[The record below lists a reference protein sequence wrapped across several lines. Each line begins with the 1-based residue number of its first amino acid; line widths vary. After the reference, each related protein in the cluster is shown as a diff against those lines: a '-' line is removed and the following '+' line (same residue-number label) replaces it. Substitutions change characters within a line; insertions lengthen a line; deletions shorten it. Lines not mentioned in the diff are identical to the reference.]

1 MDVNSISNVT
11 QAYSAD
17 AAKKAASEKTDV
29 AKETATK
36 KSNFSNTAAVYEK
49 SKGSTDTVKNNKAD
63 RSAIIAQMKAD
74 TESRMQQLTDLV
86 KQTMQKQ
93 GNTLAKADDIWSY
106 LASGDL
112 GTVDEAAVK
121 KAQEDISE
129 NGYWGVDKTSSR
141 IVDFAIALSGN
152 DPTQA
157 EKMINAFKKGYDE
170 ATKTWGK
177 ELPDI
182 SSKTY
187 DKVMEKFDQ
196 WKNGTY
202 GDYEVE

>member
-11 QAYSAD
+11 QSYSTEVT
-17 AAKKAASEKTDV
+17 KKAAEKT
-29 AKETATK
+29 ESSNR
-36 KSNFSNTAAVYEK
+36 KSSFSDTAAVYEK
-49 SKGSTDTVKNNKAD
+49 STSSKNSVTSKQTD
-63 RSAIIAQMKAD
+63 RSAIIAQIKAD
-74 TESRMQQLTDLV
+74 TESRMQQLTDIV
-86 KQTMQKQ
+86 RQTMQKQ
-93 GNTLAKADDIWSY
+93 GNTLAKADDIWSF

-129 NGYWGVDKTSSR
+129 DGYWGVEKTSSR

-152 DPTQA
+152 DTSKA
-157 EKMINAFKKGYDE
+157 EKLISAFKKGYDE
-170 ATKTWGK
+170 ATKAWGK

-182 SSKTY
+182 SCKTY

-196 WKNGTY
+196 WKNGS
-202 GDYEVE
+202 YEVS

>member
-11 QAYSAD
+11 QSYSTEVT
-17 AAKKAASEKTDV
+17 KKAAEKTE
-29 AKETATK
+29 ASNR
-36 KSNFSNTAAVYEK
+36 KSSFSDTAAVYEK
-49 SKGSTDTVKNNKAD
+49 STSSKNSVASKQTD

-74 TESRMQQLTDLV
+74 TESRMQQLTDIV
-86 KQTMQKQ
+86 RQTMQKQ
-93 GNTLAKADDIWSY
+93 GNTLAKADDIWSF

-129 NGYWGVDKTSSR
+129 DGYWGVEKTSSR

-152 DPTQA
+152 DTSKA
-157 EKMINAFKKGYDE
+157 EKLISAFKKGYDE
-170 ATKTWGK
+170 ATKAWGK

-187 DKVMEKFDQ
+187 DKVMEKFAQ
-196 WKNGTY
+196 WKNGS
-202 GDYEVE
+202 YEVS

>member
-11 QAYSAD
+11 QSYSTEVT
-17 AAKKAASEKTDV
+17 KKAAEKIE
-29 AKETATK
+29 ASNR
-36 KSNFSNTAAVYEK
+36 KSSFSDTAAVYEK
-49 SKGSTDTVKNNKAD
+49 STSSKNSVTSKQTD

-74 TESRMQQLTDLV
+74 TESRMQQLTDIV
-86 KQTMQKQ
+86 RQTMQKQ
-93 GNTLAKADDIWSY
+93 GNTLAKADDIWSF

-129 NGYWGVDKTSSR
+129 DGYWGVEKTSSR

-152 DPTQA
+152 DTSKA
-157 EKMINAFKKGYDE
+157 EKLISAFKKGYDE
-170 ATKTWGK
+170 ATKAWGK

-196 WKNGTY
+196 WKNGS
-202 GDYEVE
+202 YEVS

>member
-1 MDVNSISNVT
+1 MDVNSILTLLSPTLQRSPRRPLRRLASNR
-11 QAYSAD
+11 
-17 AAKKAASEKTDV
+17 
-29 AKETATK
+29 
-36 KSNFSNTAAVYEK
+36 KSSFSDTAAVYEK
-49 SKGSTDTVKNNKAD
+49 STSSKNSVTSKQTD

-74 TESRMQQLTDLV
+74 TESRMQQLTDIV
-86 KQTMQKQ
+86 RQTMQKQ
-93 GNTLAKADDIWSY
+93 GNTLAKADDIWSF

-129 NGYWGVDKTSSR
+129 DGYWGVEKTSSR

-152 DPTQA
+152 DTSKA
-157 EKMINAFKKGYDE
+157 EKLISAFKKGYDE
-170 ATKTWGK
+170 ATKAWGK

-196 WKNGTY
+196 WKNGS
-202 GDYEVE
+202 YEVS

>member
-29 AKETATK
+29 AKETVAK

-49 SKGSTDTVKNNKAD
+49 SKGSADTVKNNKAD

-152 DPTQA
+152 DPSQA